1 MIDIELIK
9 LIGSICAIG
18 WVLFRVSVHIVKA
31 FTKFIRKEQ
40 RNEFQAGF
48 FDLQEDRY
56 KWIIQK
62 IVEIE
67 RRLKD

>member
-9 LIGSICAIG
+9 FLGSICAIG
-18 WVLFRVSVHIVKA
+18 WVMFRVSVHIVKGFA
-31 FTKFIRKEQ
+31 NYIRKEQ

-62 IVEIE
+62 LVELE
-67 RRLKD
+67 RRIND